1 MAKIIDIKTK
11 QVLAN
16 LPYIKTP
23 VFPGRKIWQT
33 NIPTGGARV
42 SILSDTELAAFKRQ
56 DIILSE
62 LKCPF
67 SMKLVSSK

>member
-33 NIPTGGARV
+33 SIPTGGARV
-42 SILSDTELAAFKRQ
+42 FILSDTELAAFKRQ
-56 DIILSE
+56 DVILSE
-62 LKCPF
+62 LKHPF
-67 SMKLVSSK
+67 SMRPIGNK